1 MAFPESLDSL
11 RVLVGPPLVL
21 ELVPVEEEEEVAF
34 PESLRV
40 LVDLQGY
47 RI

>member
-1 MAFPESLDSL
+1 MAFPESFDSL

-21 ELVPVEEEEEVAF
+21 ELVPVEEEVAF

-40 LVDLQGY
+40 LVDLQAY